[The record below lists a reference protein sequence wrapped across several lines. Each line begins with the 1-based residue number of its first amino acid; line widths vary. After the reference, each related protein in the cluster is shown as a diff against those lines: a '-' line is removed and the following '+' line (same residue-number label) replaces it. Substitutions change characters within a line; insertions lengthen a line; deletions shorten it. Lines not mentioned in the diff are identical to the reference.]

1 MRHRLILIALPV
13 LAGTA
18 LAQTPLVTA
27 RYAEDGPTE
36 LDLANAPT
44 FEFVAL
50 PDTQN
55 YSEFYSEIF
64 DSQTRWVVDNRTGR
78 NIRFL
83 SHVGDVVNH
92 GDRVNEWN
100 NAKAAM
106 NRIHNANIPYGVT
119 AGNHDITPSGV
130 SGSPYIPQNFLNYFG
145 PQTFAGKDYYKGAS
159 PSGMSSFQTF
169 RGAGKDW
176 LVLNIE
182 CDTPYRELQWAQGV
196 LAANRD
202 KAAIITTHRY
212 LQDAEDY
219 TAGVPV
225 VPSGRYPS
233 VWYGIEGTYTP
244 DGIQSNE
251 FFDDFVR
258 RQKNVFMVH
267 CGHFHEEY
275 RQQSTNVFGN
285 TVHELLHDYQ
295 DDPNGGDGWL
305 RLLKFDTLNNRI
317 DVDSYSTTRNELR
330 TADESDFNLNVNFA
344 SYRTGATQRT
354 AFFQDGV
361 NGYQGTQDTWV
372 SQANTGASYGTSPAI
387 VVDDDVNNSIFN
399 DRRGQGLLRFDQMIG
414 NAPGQVPQSSIIESA
429 ILSIHIPDDIDTP
442 LASPNFFVYLMTRPW
457 DENSTWDSL
466 SGGLSSG
473 SDYAQLLGTFS
484 GDNDPNND
492 ELRIL
497 DVAAAVQ
504 LWANGAP
511 NYGFALIPEIISGND
526 DGIEIWSS
534 EYATAILRPILEVTY
549 RTVIPSPA
557 GVVALLCGLPSARRR
572 RTHPNA

>member
-1 MRHRLILIALPV
+1 MKHRSAIIGLSLFSGL
-13 LAGTA
+13 A
-18 LAQTPLVTA
+18 LAQPTLHTD
-27 RYAEDGPTE
+27 RIFDDGPSE
-36 LDLANAPT
+36 ADLENSAT

-55 YSEFYSEIF
+55 YSEFYPEIF
-64 DSQTRWVVDNRTGR
+64 DNQTQWIVSNRRGR
-78 NIRFL
+78 NVRFV

-92 GDRVNEWN
+92 GDRLNEWS

-119 AGNHDITPSGV
+119 AGNHDITPSG
-130 SGSPYIPQNFLNYFG
+130 SAGSAYIPQNFRDYFG

-169 RGAGKDW
+169 RGAGKEW
-176 LVLNIE
+176 LVVNIE
-182 CDTPYRELQWAQGV
+182 CDTPYRELEWAQGV

-219 TAGVPV
+219 TAGVPI

-233 VWYGIEGTYTP
+233 VWYGVEGTYTP
-244 DGIQSNE
+244 DGIQSND
-251 FFDDFVR
+251 FFDEFVR

-285 TVHELLHDYQ
+285 TIHEVLHDYQ

-305 RLLKFDTLNNRI
+305 RLMKFDTDNNRI
-317 DVDSYSTTRNELR
+317 DVDSYSTTRNEYR
-330 TADESDFNLNVNFA
+330 SADESDFNLNVNFA

-354 AFFQDGV
+354 AFFQQGI

-372 SQANTGASYGTSPAI
+372 SQANSGTSYGNSAAI

-399 DRRGQGLLRFDQMIG
+399 DRRGQGLLRFEQMIG
-414 NAPGQVPQSSIIESA
+414 AGENQVPSGSTITSA
-429 ILSIHIPDDIDTP
+429 ILSIHVPDDIDTP
-442 LASPNFFVYLMTRPW
+442 FASPNFFVYLMTRPW

-466 SGGLSSG
+466 SGGLSAG
-473 SDYAQLLGTFS
+473 SDYGQLLGTFS
-484 GDNDPNND
+484 GDNDPNDD

-504 LWANGAP
+504 LWANGTP
-511 NYGFALIPEIISGND
+511 NYGFAIIPEIISGND
-526 DGIEIWSS
+526 DGIEIWAS
-534 EYATAILRPILEVTY
+534 EYGTAILRPSLEVTFN
-549 RTVIPSPA
+549 RVIPSPA
-557 GVVALLCGLPSARRR
+557 SLAVLVAGAGVLRRR
-572 RTHPNA
+572 R